1 MAPRVVVFSGD
12 TVFAAALG
20 SPLLGSDLAIAGI
33 VISTRTTGSW
43 KRIRSVAG
51 KTFRGYFVYRALVQ
65 VAGIGHRLLRRLTIS
80 SLARRRRLE
89 PIRSAALGSDPKVLD
104 LLPADLGV
112 ALNFDQIIPDAV
124 LRQFA
129 HGVVNVHAGRLPD
142 DKGISPALWAF
153 ARGDDEIW
161 VSIYVMGAG
170 IDTGQVLDQFPVAVR
185 PGESFFSCYLRLC
198 TEAGRRLPLVLDAIA
213 AGTSRPMH
221 ESTSDEGR
229 YHGWPNDEV
238 RAGLRTHRRRLL
250 GMRGLARL
258 VMGLPRSPG

>member
-1 MAPRVVVFSGD
+1 MAPRVVAFTGD
-12 TVFAAALG
+12 TLFAAALG
-20 SPLLGSDLAIAGI
+20 SPLLTGEAAIAGI
-33 VISTRTTGSW
+33 VTSTRTTGSW

-65 VAGIGHRLLRRLTIS
+65 IAGVGHRLLGRLTVS
-80 SLARRRRLE
+80 SLARRRGLR
-89 PIRSAALGSDPKVLD
+89 PIRTAALGSDPRVLD

-112 ALNFDQIIPDAV
+112 ALNFDQIIPDAI

-161 VSIYVMGAG
+161 VSIYTMGAG
-170 IDTGQVLDQFPVAVR
+170 IDTGQVLAQFPVAVMA
-185 PGESFFSCYLRLC
+185 GESFFTCYLRLC
-198 TEAGRRLPLVLDAIA
+198 TEAGRRLPAVIAAIA
-213 AGTSRPMH
+213 SASATPML
-221 ESTSDEGR
+221 ESTADRGS
-229 YHGWPNDEV
+229 YHGWPDDQV
-238 RAGLRTHRRRLL
+238 RTGLRANRRRLL

-258 VMGLPRSPG
+258 VMGLPRPRG